1 MATPAPTPRPDITPR
16 ALHSLGFRAGVIA
29 GVGFTLV
36 MLGLRVFLFLP
47 SLPELVQ
54 NAILP
59 LVPGNVFESLIQT
72 FGFAAKRILF
82 LIMVLFQVV
91 VVGGLLGMLYA
102 RLFAAPSLVTPQQDD
117 YPAQMFGKGQ
127 LWINALVYAAAI
139 WLVMMVV
146 FAPLVGLG
154 FFGSGSFQGIIGFSL
169 LSFILYLSYT
179 LFLAFFFHAMVQGAL
194 RRLLGMD
201 AAPHPALS
209 PNGRGGVSIGRR
221 QLLRGGVVALAALGL
236 GYWAWRYITDGGGSD
251 GMGGAAAQN
260 GDQMSVAGLP
270 AVITPTNTFYKVS
283 KNTFDPS
290 PSSTDWVLSVSG
302 LVDHAFS
309 IGYADLKA
317 MPALEQEV
325 TLQCISNEV
334 GGNLISNGKW
344 KGVRLADLLKRAG
357 VQSGAQDVVF
367 RASDGYS
374 DSVTL
379 ETAMHDYNLLAYD
392 MNDAPLRSDHGAPA
406 RLLIPGIFGMKNVKW
421 LTSIEVVNREYLG
434 FWQSQGW
441 DNMATVRT
449 ATRITVPESGTT
461 LKAGGVLIGGTAA
474 AGDRGIRQVQ
484 VSLDGGQ
491 TWHTAQLV
499 ATPSQYS
506 WVIWQYIWQATSG
519 RYTIVTRSIDGFGD
533 LQAADSRPPY
543 ASGATGYHKVEVVVT

>member
-1 MATPAPTPRPDITPR
+1 MVAPAATPRPDITPR
-16 ALHSLGFRAGVIA
+16 ALRSVGFRAGVIA

-36 MLGLRVFLFLP
+36 MFGLRVFLFLP

-59 LVPGNVFESLIQT
+59 LIPGNVFESLIQT

-82 LIMVLFQVV
+82 LIMALFQVV

-102 RLFAAPSLVTPQQDD
+102 RLFAALSLATPQQDD
-117 YPAQMFGKGQ
+117 YPAQMFGKGK
-127 LWINALVYAAAI
+127 LWLNALIYAAVI
-139 WLVMMVV
+139 WLVMSVI

-154 FFGSGSFQGIIGFSL
+154 FFGSGSFQGIVGFSL

-179 LFLAFFFHAMVQGAL
+179 LFLAFFFHAMMQGAL
-194 RRLLGMD
+194 RRMLGMD
-201 AAPHPALS
+201 VIVPDA
-209 PNGRGGVSIGRR
+209 GRR
-221 QLLRGGVVALAALGL
+221 QLLRGGVIALAALGL
-236 GYWAWRYITDGGGSD
+236 GYWAWNYITQGGGSD

-260 GDQMSVAGLP
+260 GDQMSAAGLP
-270 AVITPTNTFYKVS
+270 AVITPTDTFYKVS

-309 IGYADLKA
+309 ISYTDLKA
-317 MPALEQEV
+317 MPAVEQEV

-344 KGVRLADLLKRAG
+344 KGVRLADLLKRAS
-357 VQSGAQDVVF
+357 VQAGAQDVVF

-379 ETAMHDYNLLAYD
+379 EVAMHDYNLLAYE

-421 LTSIEVVNREYLG
+421 LTSIEVVNSEYLG

-449 ATRITVPESGTT
+449 ATRITVPESGAT
-461 LKAGGVLIGGTAA
+461 LKAGSVLIGGTAA

-491 TWHTAQLV
+491 TWQAAQLV

-506 WVIWQYIWQATSG
+506 WVVWQYVWQATPG
-519 RYTIVTRSIDGFGD
+519 RYTVVARSIDGFGD
-533 LQAADSRPPY
+533 LQASDSRPPY
-543 ASGATGYHKVEVVVT
+543 PSGATGYHKVEVVVT